1 MPLSKI
7 QLSSSTGRRNLVI
20 NGDMKV
26 AQRGTGPT
34 QVTNS
39 AYFGP
44 DRYRFFV
51 NGGGAYTVT
60 QDSGHQAD
68 TGHDKALKIAVT
80 TADTSI
86 ASGDYYTFL
95 QRIESSSLQHLRY
108 GTSSAKSL
116 TFSFWVRATK
126 TGTQAVF
133 FSKQG
138 TGTDYNHIKEYTIN
152 ASNTWEYK
160 TITIPGLTASTMAN
174 DSSTYLQF
182 GFMLKYGSS
191 FQGTKDTWTTN
202 GHFTTANAVNNM
214 DSTSNTF
221 YVTGVQLEVGDTA
234 TEFEYRSYA
243 EELSLCQR
251 YFEAIQVTGYFCT
264 GNSYST
270 AQFNAAPMFF
280 KTKKRST
287 PNITFPTIGT
297 TSGTIGATNATANYV
312 TNGSVLR
319 SYSTPDWFQM
329 YNNSSDGY
337 SGFNDDS
344 VMQMYSYG
352 YNTITAES
360 EL

>member
-20 NGDMKV
+20 NGDMKI
-26 AQRGTGPT
+26 AQRGAGPT
-34 QVTNS
+34 QATNS

-86 ASGDYYTFL
+86 AAGDYYSFL
-95 QRIESSSLQHLRY
+95 QRIESNSLQHLQY
-108 GTSSAKSL
+108 GTSSAKSI

-138 TGTDYNHIKEYTIN
+138 TGQDYNHIKEFTIN
-152 ASNTWEYK
+152 ASNTWEHK
-160 TITIPGLTASTMAN
+160 TITIPGLTASTMVN
-174 DSSTYLQF
+174 DASTYLQV
-182 GFMLKYGSS
+182 GWILKYGSS

-221 YVTGVQLEVGDTA
+221 YVTGVQLEVGNTS
-234 TEFEYRSYA
+234 TEFEYRSVG
-243 EELSLCQR
+243 EERAACQR
-251 YFEAIQVTGYFCT
+251 YFIRIPEIDASSAYAFLATGMATDVNAVDIPIPFPVTMRA
-264 GNSYST
+264 N
-270 AQFNAAPMFF
+270 
-280 KTKKRST
+280 
-287 PNITFPTIGT
+287 PTLV
-297 TSGTIGATNATANYV
+297 TSGSIRVYNGGTVNPASAITLYSGSTSVGCLRVNT
-312 TNGSVLR
+312 GSVL
-319 SYSTPDWFQM
+319 STKDAILVGLNNDVDANFQF
-329 YNNSSDGY
+329 S
-337 SGFNDDS
+337 
-344 VMQMYSYG
+344 
-352 YNTITAES
+352 AE
-360 EL
+360 L

>member
-1 MPLSKI
+1 MTLIKVNNRG
-7 QLSSSTGRRNLVI
+7 QKDNLGRRNLVI
-20 NGDMKV
+20 NGDMKI
-26 AQRGTGPT
+26 AQRGAGPT
-34 QVTNS
+34 QATNS

-86 ASGDYYTFL
+86 AAGDYYTFL
-95 QRIESSSLQHLRY
+95 QRIESNSLQHLQY

-116 TFSFWVRATK
+116 TLSFWVRATK

-152 ASNTWEYK
+152 ASNTWEHK
-160 TITIPGLTASTMAN
+160 TITIPGLTASTMTN
-174 DSSTYLQF
+174 DASTYLQV
-182 GFMLKYGSS
+182 GFMLKYGSD

-202 GHFTTANAVNNM
+202 SHFTTANAVNNM

-221 YVTGVQLEVGDTA
+221 YVTGVQLEVGDIGTD
-234 TEFEYRSYA
+234 FEHRSFG
-243 EELSLCQR
+243 EELLACQR
-251 YFEAIQVTGYFCT
+251 YAFKGDVQCLGSADSAGNIQLAIQTPVNLRTNPTLISFSSSLRG
-264 GNSYST
+264 
-270 AQFNAAPMFF
+270 AVLAAA
-280 KTKKRST
+280 
-287 PNITFPTIGT
+287 
-297 TSGTIGATNATANYV
+297 SGAAFSA
-312 TNGSVLR
+312 
-319 SYSTPDWFQM
+319 
-329 YNNSSDGY
+329 
-337 SGFNDDS
+337 
-344 VMQMYSYG
+344 MQAPRV
-352 YNTITAES
+352 TITVSNTGSANTLVAGFGGSASIHLDS

>member
-20 NGDMKV
+20 NGDMKI
-26 AQRGTGPT
+26 AQRGAGPT
-34 QVTNS
+34 QATNS

-86 ASGDYYTFL
+86 AAGDYYSFL
-95 QRIESSSLQHLRY
+95 QRIESNSLQHLQY
-108 GTSSAKSL
+108 GTSSAKSI

-138 TGTDYNHIKEYTIN
+138 TGQDYNHIKEFTIN
-152 ASNTWEYK
+152 ASNTWEHK
-160 TITIPGLTASTMAN
+160 TITIPGLTASTMVN
-174 DSSTYLQF
+174 DASTYLQV
-182 GFMLKYGSS
+182 GWILKYGSS

-221 YVTGVQLEVGDTA
+221 YVTGVQLEVGDTS
-234 TEFEYRSYA
+234 TEFEYRSVG
-243 EELSLCQR
+243 EELAACQR
-251 YFEAIQVTGYFCT
+251 YFIRLPEIDASSAYAFLATGMATDVNAVDIPIPFPVTMRA
-264 GNSYST
+264 N
-270 AQFNAAPMFF
+270 
-280 KTKKRST
+280 
-287 PNITFPTIGT
+287 PTLA
-297 TSGTIGATNATANYV
+297 TSGSIRVYNGGTVNPASAITLYSGSTSVSCLRVNT
-312 TNGSVLR
+312 GSVL
-319 SYSTPDWFQM
+319 STKDAILVGLNNDVDANFQF
-329 YNNSSDGY
+329 S
-337 SGFNDDS
+337 
-344 VMQMYSYG
+344 
-352 YNTITAES
+352 AE
-360 EL
+360 L

>member
-1 MPLSKI
+1 MTLIKVNNRG
-7 QLSSSTGRRNLVI
+7 QKNNLGRRNLVI
-20 NGDMKV
+20 NGDMKI
-26 AQRGTGPT
+26 AQRGAGPT
-34 QVTNS
+34 QATNS

-86 ASGDYYTFL
+86 AAGDYYSFL
-95 QRIESSSLQHLRY
+95 QRIESNSLQHLQY

-116 TFSFWVRATK
+116 TLSFWVRATK

-138 TGTDYNHIKEYTIN
+138 TGQDYNHIKEFTIN
-152 ASNTWEYK
+152 ASDTWEHK
-160 TITIPGLTASTMAN
+160 TITIPGLTASTMVN
-174 DSSTYLQF
+174 DASTYLQF
-182 GFMLKYGSS
+182 GWMLKYGSN

-221 YVTGVQLEVGDTA
+221 YVTGVQLEVGDTS
-234 TEFEYRSYA
+234 TEFEHRSFA
-243 EELSLCQR
+243 EELLLCQR
-251 YFEAIQVTGYFCT
+251 YYFQINFDA
-264 GNSYST
+264 GENPLGAYYDS
-270 AQFNAAPMFF
+270 N
-280 KTKKRST
+280 RST
-287 PNITFPTIGT
+287 CTQAFHVQMRIDPTVTSTFS
-297 TSGTIGATNATANYV
+297 SGGLQSDYSNEHCFRWYGNAQQISVATAK
-312 TNGSVLR
+312 
-319 SYSTPDWFQM
+319 
-329 YNNSSDGY
+329 
-337 SGFNDDS
+337 
-344 VMQMYSYG
+344 
-352 YNTITAES
+352 AEA